1 MIKTIFLCLLILSV
15 PVFSQTVDN
24 IKIFTE
30 NYPPYNYQGMEK
42 LEGIAVDL
50 LEEMLISLKSSL
62 TRKDIQIINWAR
74 GYSNLQNNANTL
86 LFSTTRTDERENLF
100 KWVGPITSIKIALIS
115 RKNRK
120 LEIESIEDIANYT
133 IGVVR
138 SDVGEQLLQSA
149 GITENIIKFS
159 KIDNNNI
166 KMLEVGRIDLW
177 AYEENVIKWIL
188 VQNNL
193 DPNDYESVYVL
204 EEAELYYAFNI
215 NTSDALISEMQRT
228 LNELEEK
235 RLEIIARYI
244 K

>member
-24 IKIFTE
+24 IKIYTE

-120 LEIESIEDIANYT
+120 LEIESIEDLANYT

>member
-188 VQNNL
+188 LQNNL